1 MKNSMLK
8 RRIARVAIPVCTAF
22 LLGAGV
28 TSCEDDLLT
37 GQPSWLGESI
47 YDELEQ
53 RGNFTQTL
61 KLIQAQDEDYVT
73 LLKKTGSKTLF
84 VADDEAWQRFYQN
97 NPWGVTSI
105 DEMSEA
111 QKKLLFKSN
120 ILTSA
125 YLLELL
131 GNIPGE
137 TPQEGAC
144 MRRSTELSG
153 MDTVMYVPKSKYP
166 VVNDVRRNTDTGEQI
181 DYWSEVRDKDGIF
194 MAPKWDATLNDFES
208 PTMIHFMER
217 FMKNNNIGDEDVK
230 FLTNGEIQSNNGS
243 FINGKVVCENLSP
256 ESDPKNIRRDITCQ
270 NGYIH
275 QMEEVTMPLDNMA
288 NVIAGNPQFSI
299 YNRLLDRFSI
309 PYYDAEANREYHRI
323 YGGSLED
330 SVYVR
335 RYFNDHAS
343 WPLKATNKNVTV
355 STTLP
360 YDPGWNRYRLNST
373 SDKITFNHDAAVML
387 VPTDDAMK
395 KYLEEDGAD
404 LQARYGGAGTG
415 ETAWDNAPDAVV
427 LPLLQNTMLTS
438 LKAAVPSQ
446 FENINNTAGERMG
459 VEVKDI
465 DQVLWAC
472 NGVVYQTN
480 KVYVAPEYVS
490 VYYPCIIRADEDL
503 RCVYATVE
511 EDNKAPGGEG
521 FRAYLTNMGSKYSF
535 LIPTNNALQ
544 TYYDPVSYKRENARG
559 VSTSVAYKFYVN
571 DKSSLAAYPHLVDWT
586 TLDDKGRGVVEE
598 TATATVSLS
607 TGRSGDVFNH
617 FKDIFNS
624 SLCTSQIQWKPSEAY
639 PQRFYLAKNGG
650 PIVVDWDEATRK
662 VRGVAGSFQ
671 YERGYYIPVVEEY
684 DKSQE
689 GNGVSLVLDQ
699 EPLMSTFM
707 SPDSALHDVRYADQF
722 GSFANFVGGELE
734 TRLEGSYSG
743 HATMDYC
750 LTNLNNYH
758 YTIYVPTN
766 ASVDAL
772 VASHKLPTWDLVDD
786 ASKALV
792 ELKDMFDNPYV
803 MADSIDAKTGKKVTY
818 VVEDEDGNPIM
829 KYTAEEMEQHTAD
842 SLYLEEQVTRMRNII
857 TSFVNYHIQ
866 DNSVFIDGE
875 EHMNDVF
882 ETACLDT
889 LTNRFVKVYVNYTRG
904 GDMVVTDN
912 CGNQRTVSP
921 TFNNVLTRQYYFDK
935 STIQQSTQFYSSAFA
950 VIHQIDEPLVPMKN
964 CYYDNESYDKVE
976 ELIARYPVGGGAPVH
991 KFNMPKPIKRKRR

>member
-8 RRIARVAIPVCTAF
+8 RRIARMAVPVCAAF
-22 LLGAGV
+22 LLGAGM

-47 YDELEQ
+47 YDELEK

-84 VADDEAWQRFYQN
+84 VADDEAWQRLYEN
-97 NPWGVTSI
+97 NPWGVKSI

-111 QKKLLFKSN
+111 QKKVLFKSN

-144 MRRSTELSG
+144 MRRNTELSG
-153 MDTVMYVPKSKYP
+153 MDSVMYVPKSKFP
-166 VVNDVRRNTDTGEQI
+166 IVNEVRRNTDNGEQI
-181 DYWSEVRDKDGIF
+181 DYWSEVRGKDGIF
-194 MAPKWDATLNDFES
+194 LAPKWDATLNDFES

-217 FMKNNNIGDEDVK
+217 FMKNNNITDDDVK
-230 FLTNGEIQSNNGS
+230 FLTNGEIQDNNGS
-243 FINGKVVCENLSP
+243 FINGKVVCENLEP
-256 ESDPKNIRRDITCQ
+256 ESDPENIRRDITCQ

-275 QMEEVTMPLDNMA
+275 QMEDVSMPLDNMA
-288 NVIAGNPQFSI
+288 NVIAQNPQFSI
-299 YNRLLDRFSI
+299 YNRLLERFSI
-309 PYYDAEANREYHRI
+309 PYYDAQANREYHRL

-335 RYFNDHAS
+335 RFFNDHNS
-343 WPLKATNKNVTV
+343 WPLKTTNKNVTV

-360 YDPGWNRYRLNST
+360 YDPGWNRYRLNTT
-373 SDKITFNHDAAVML
+373 SERITFRNDGAVML
-387 VPTDDAMK
+387 VPTDEAMK

-404 LQARYGGAGTG
+404 LQARYATAGPG

-459 VEVKDI
+459 VETKDI
-465 DQVLWAC
+465 DKVLWAC
-472 NGVVYQTN
+472 NGVIYQTN

-503 RCVYATVE
+503 RCVYATIE
-511 EDNKAPGGEG
+511 EDNKTQGGEG

-535 LIPTNNALQ
+535 LIPSNTALQ
-544 TYYDPVSYKRENARG
+544 TYFDPVSYKRVNARG
-559 VSTSVAYKFYVN
+559 VSTAVAYKFYVN

-586 TLDDKGRGVVEE
+586 VLDENGHGAVEE
-598 TATATVSLS
+598 SATTSVTLS
-607 TGRSGDVFNH
+607 TGKDGEVFNH

-624 SLCTSQIQWKPSEAY
+624 SLCTGLIQWKPSEAY

-650 PIVVDWDEATRK
+650 PIIVDWDEATRK
-662 VRGVAGSFQ
+662 VKGVAGSFQ
-671 YERGYYIPVVEEY
+671 YERGYFIPVSEEY

-689 GNGVSLVLDQ
+689 GNGMSFVLDQ

-707 SPDSALHDVRYADQF
+707 SPDSALHDARYADYF
-722 GSFANFVGGELE
+722 GSFANFIGGELE
-734 TRLEGSYSG
+734 TRVKEAYSG

-758 YTIYVPTN
+758 YTIYVPSN
-766 ASVDAL
+766 ASIDAL
-772 VASHKLPTWDLVDD
+772 VASHKLPTWEIVDE
-786 ASKALV
+786 ANKALV
-792 ELKDMFDNPYV
+792 ELKDMYDNPYV
-803 MADSIDAKTGKKVTY
+803 MSDSIDSKTGKKVTY
-818 VVEDEDGNPIM
+818 VVEDESGNPIP
-829 KYTAEEMEQHTAD
+829 KYTEDELAQHTAD
-842 SLYLEEQVTRMRNII
+842 SLYLEQQVSRMKGVI
-857 TSFVNYHIQ
+857 SQFVNYHMQ

-875 EHMNDVF
+875 EHSNDVF

-889 LTNRFVKVYVNYTRG
+889 LTNRFVKVYVSYTRG

-912 CGNQRTVSP
+912 CGNQRYVSP
-921 TFNNVLTRQYYFDK
+921 TCNNVLARQYYFDK
-935 STIQQSTQFYSSAFA
+935 NTIQSSTKLYSSAFA
-950 VIHQIDEPLVPMKN
+950 VIHQIDEPLEPKKN
-964 CYYDNESYDKVE
+964 YYYDSESYSKVE
-976 ELIARYPVGGGAPVH
+976 EIIGRYPVGGDAPVH
-991 KFNMPKPIKRKRR
+991 KYKSLKRKRR